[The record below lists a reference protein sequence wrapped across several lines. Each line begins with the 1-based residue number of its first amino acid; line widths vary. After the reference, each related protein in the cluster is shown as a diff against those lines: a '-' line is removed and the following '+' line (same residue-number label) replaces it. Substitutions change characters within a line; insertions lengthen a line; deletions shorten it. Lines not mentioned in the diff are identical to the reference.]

1 MMEVGLIRIMI
12 DAMLTPKQYKLFKFL
27 KAYAKQ
33 NNFMPTFDD
42 MRKHMSL
49 KSKSGIFKLL
59 FYMEWKGYIKRHPAH
74 ARAIQII
81 KEYENE

>member
-1 MMEVGLIRIMI
+1 MEVGLVRIMI

-27 KAYAKQ
+27 KAYAKE

-49 KSKSGIFKLL
+49 KSKSGIFELL

>member
-1 MMEVGLIRIMI
+1 MEVGLVRIMI

-27 KAYAKQ
+27 KSYANK

-42 MRKHMSL
+42 MRNHMGV
-49 KSKSGIFKLL
+49 KSKSGIFNLL

-74 ARAIQII
+74 ARAIEII
-81 KEYENE
+81 KE